1 MRRYC
6 ARPGCSERANA
17 TLSYDYADRS
27 VIVGPLA
34 LEGHPMSHDLCEM
47 HADSTSVPRGWRLE
61 DRRNVTDLPTSSDA
75 IAS

>member
-1 MRRYC
+1 
-6 ARPGCSERANA
+6 
-17 TLSYDYADRS
+17 
-27 VIVGPLA
+27 
-34 LEGHPMSHDLCEM
+34 M